1 MNTAPFH
8 AGEIALQHR
17 AGVHERMAVVGR
29 QVIRDHMP
37 DQHRELF
44 EKLPTLLL
52 ATLDDAGQPWP
63 TMLAGTPGFV
73 RTPDAGTMRIGAHLA
88 EGDPAR
94 AGLRTGAAVGVLGLE
109 PHTRRRNRMNG
120 VVSAVEEG
128 GFSVR
133 VVQSFGNCPKYIQGR
148 EPEAR
153 PDRRPGP
160 VQAEGVRLSDAAR
173 DLVARSD
180 TLFIASSSAARIA
193 HAGDGGAGVDVS
205 HRGGPP
211 GFVAIERGEEGDLL
225 TLPDYVGNH
234 LFNTLGNLMVWP
246 RAGLLWVD
254 WQEGHM
260 LQIAA
265 TAQIVHEGA
274 ALAAFPGALRLLQ
287 LQVRHG
293 RWRPEALP
301 LAWSAAQPALQF
313 ADARFQLH
321 ADGGPALAK
330 GQFLP
335 S

>member
-1 MNTAPFH
+1 MHAAPFH

-17 AGVHERMAVVGR
+17 AGVHERMAAVGR

-63 TMLAGTPGFV
+63 TMLAGAPGFV
-73 RTPDAGTMRIGAHLA
+73 RTPDARTMRIGAHLA

-94 AGLRTGAAVGVLGLE
+94 AGLRAGAAVGVLGLE

-133 VVQSFGNCPKYIQGR
+133 VAQSFGNCPKYIQGR
-148 EPEAR
+148 EPEPRA
-153 PDRRPGP
+153 DRRPGP
-160 VQAEGVRLSDAAR
+160 VQAEGSRLSDAAR
-173 DLVARSD
+173 GLVARSD

-193 HAGDGGAGVDVS
+193 QVGSGGSGADIS

-225 TLPDYVGNH
+225 TLPDYVGNY
-234 LFNTLGNLMVWP
+234 LFNTLGNLMLWP

-254 WQEGHM
+254 WQEGHV
-260 LQIAA
+260 LQLAA
-265 TAQIVHEGA
+265 EAQIVHEGA

-293 RWRPEALP
+293 WWRPRALP
-301 LAWSAAQPALQF
+301 LAWSAAQPAPQF
-313 ADARFQLH
+313 ADAQARFH
-321 ADGGPALAK
+321 AGGGPAPAK
-330 GQFLP
+330 G
-335 S
+335 

>member
-1 MNTAPFH
+1 MSAAPFH
-8 AGEIALQHR
+8 AGEIALQQR
-17 AGVHERMAVVGR
+17 AGVHERMAAVGR

-63 TMLAGTPGFV
+63 TMLAGAPGFV
-73 RTPDAGTMRIGAHLA
+73 RTPDARTMRIGAHLA

-94 AGLRTGAAVGVLGLE
+94 AGLRVGAAVGLLGLE

-128 GFSVR
+128 CFSVR
-133 VVQSFGNCPKYIQGR
+133 VAQSFGNCPKYIQGR
-148 EPEAR
+148 EPGM
-153 PDRRPGP
+153 RRERIPGP
-160 VQAEGVRLSDAAR
+160 ARREGARLSDAAR
-173 DLVARSD
+173 TLVVSSD
-180 TLFIASSSAARIA
+180 TFFIASSSASRIA
-193 HAGDGGAGVDVS
+193 QAGTGGSGVDMS

-225 TLPDYVGNH
+225 TLPDYVGNS
-234 LFNTLGNLMVWP
+234 LFNTLGNLLLWP

-254 WQEGHM
+254 WQEGHV
-260 LQIAA
+260 LQLAA

-274 ALAAFPGALRLLQ
+274 QLAAFPGALRLLQ

-293 RWRPEALP
+293 WWRPRALP
-301 LAWSAAQPALQF
+301 LAWSAAEPAPQF
-313 ADARFQLH
+313 ADAWAQSR
-321 ADGGPALAK
+321 AGRGPAPAK
-330 GQFLP
+330 D
-335 S
+335 

>member
-1 MNTAPFH
+1 MDTAPFH
-8 AGEIALQHR
+8 AGEIALQRR
-17 AGVHERMAVVGR
+17 AGVHERMAAVGR

-73 RTPDAGTMRIGAHLA
+73 RTPDARTMVIGTQPA

-94 AGLRTGAAVGVLGLE
+94 AGLRAGAAVGVLGLE

-120 VVSAVEEG
+120 VVGAVDG
-128 GFSVR
+128 GGITVR
-133 VVQSFGNCPKYIQGR
+133 VAQSFGNCPRYIQGR
-148 EPEAR
+148 EPEPRA
-153 PDRRPGP
+153 DRRPGP
-160 VQAEGVRLSDAAR
+160 VRAEGARLSDAAR
-173 DLVARSD
+173 DLVAHSD
-180 TLFIASSSAARIA
+180 TLFIASSSAARIG

-211 GFVAIERGEEGDLL
+211 GFVAIERGEDADLL
-225 TLPDYVGNH
+225 TLPDYVGNQ
-234 LFNTLGNLMVWP
+234 LFNTLGNLMLWP
-246 RAGLLWVD
+246 HAGLLWVD
-254 WQEGHM
+254 WQAGHV
-260 LQIAA
+260 LQLAA

-293 RWRPEALP
+293 WWRPHALP
-301 LAWSAAQPALQF
+301 LAWSAAQPAPQF
-313 ADARFQLH
+313 ADTRFT
-321 ADGGPALAK
+321 GSP
-330 GQFLP
+330 
-335 S
+335 

>member
-1 MNTAPFH
+1 MHVAPFH
-8 AGEIALQHR
+8 AGEIALQRR
-17 AGVHERMAVVGR
+17 AGVHERMAAVGG

-63 TMLAGTPGFV
+63 TMLAGAPGFV
-73 RTPDAGTMRIGAHLA
+73 RTPDARTMRIDAHLA

-94 AGLRTGAAVGVLGLE
+94 AGLRGGASVGVLGLE

-133 VVQSFGNCPKYIQGR
+133 VAQSFGNCPKYIQGR
-148 EPEAR
+148 EPEPRA
-153 PDRRPGP
+153 DRRPGP
-160 VQAEGVRLSDAAR
+160 VQAEGMRLSDAAR
-173 DLVARSD
+173 GLVARSD

-193 HAGDGGAGVDVS
+193 HAGDRGAGVDVS

-211 GFVAIERGEEGDLL
+211 GFVSIEHGDEGDLL
-225 TLPDYVGNH
+225 MLPDYVGNH
-234 LFNTLGNLMVWP
+234 LFNTLGNLMLWP
-246 RAGLLWVD
+246 QAGLLWVD
-254 WQEGHM
+254 WKEGHV
-260 LQIAA
+260 LQLAA

-287 LQVRHG
+287 LRVLHG
-293 RWRPEALP
+293 WWRPQALP
-301 LAWSAAQPALQF
+301 MAWSAAVPAPQF
-313 ADARFQLH
+313 DDARVKFH
-321 ADGGPALAK
+321 DGGGPAPAK
-330 GQFLP
+330 G
-335 S
+335 